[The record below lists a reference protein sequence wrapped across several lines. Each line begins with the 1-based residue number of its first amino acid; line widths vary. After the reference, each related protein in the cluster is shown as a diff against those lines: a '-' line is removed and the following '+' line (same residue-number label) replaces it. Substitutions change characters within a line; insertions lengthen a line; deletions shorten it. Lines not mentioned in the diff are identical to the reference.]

1 MTVGRCPKAL
11 GEGRGTRALPPSA
24 QPETASP
31 ALLSLSFA
39 IKGNGTEPGLG
50 PGAGLDW
57 AVALELSGVMEA
69 SCFAVEGGQGS
80 GDASA
85 SLSQRKL
92 QELLWG
98 WNSWA
103 RGPTGCVCAA

>member
-1 MTVGRCPKAL
+1 MKGEHSGSTTLCPA
-11 GEGRGTRALPPSA
+11 RNY
-24 QPETASP
+24 SP
-31 ALLSLSFA
+31 LTQLSLSFT

-50 PGAGLDW
+50 PGAGLGW

-92 QELLWG
+92 QELL
-98 WNSWA
+98 
-103 RGPTGCVCAA
+103 

>member
-1 MTVGRCPKAL
+1 MTVERCPRVS
-11 GEGRGTRALPPSA
+11 GEGRALVLYNPLPSQKLLPPHS
-24 QPETASP
+24 
-31 ALLSLSFA
+31 LLSLSFT

-50 PGAGLDW
+50 PGAGLGW

-92 QELLWG
+92 QELL
-98 WNSWA
+98 
-103 RGPTGCVCAA
+103 